1 MTSGGNAKL
10 RLAVLISGSGSN
22 LQAILDACSRPDF
35 PAQVEVVI
43 SNNPNAYGLERARM
57 AGVPAVIIPHTDYQ
71 SRTEFDH
78 ALLTALA
85 RFSVD
90 LICLAGFMR
99 ILTPEFIEKWPQR
112 IINTHPSLL
121 PEFGGEGMYGDRVH
135 KAVLDAGKTESGS
148 TIHFVI
154 PEVDKGQIILQK
166 RVPVHENDSVE
177 TLAARVQA
185 QEHRAYPEAIA
196 LLAKDWPKSH

>member
-1 MTSGGNAKL
+1 MTRCGNAKL

-22 LQAILDACSRPDF
+22 LQAIIDACARPDF
-35 PAQVEVVI
+35 PAQIEVVI
-43 SNNPNAYGLERARM
+43 SNNPDAYGLERARM
-57 AGVPAVIIPHTDYQ
+57 ASIPAVIIPHTDYK
-71 SRTEFDH
+71 SRAEFDA
-78 ALLTALA
+78 ALHNALG
-85 RFSVD
+85 RYPVE

-99 ILTPEFIEKWPQR
+99 ILTSEFIEKWPQR

-135 KAVLDAGKTESGS
+135 KAVLDAGKQESGS

-154 PEVDKGQIILQK
+154 PEVDKGEIILQ
-166 RVPVHENDSVE
+166 RRIPVHENDSVE

-196 LLAKDWPKSH
+196 LLAKDWPEAH